1 MIASPYIAWFFVH
14 TDKPDV
20 IKLSGRSCSSQGY
33 RIAKSESECNAI
45 ATQMGLKDT
54 SAELLSF
61 SQDCYN
67 QRYYRC
73 RYSRNNL
80 YWYPN
85 CADNGK
91 DIGNANN
98 LCISGNWKN
107 IVISI
112 FNMGLF
118 LIYYSIYKFILT
130 FQHVPLTQSV
140 EVGSNAKT
148 VDVSKKVILLQW
160 TIDVT

>member
-1 MIASPYIAWFFVH
+1 MH

-33 RIAKSESECNAI
+33 RIAKSQSECNAI
-45 ATQMGLKDT
+45 ATQLGLKDT
-54 SAELLSF
+54 SAELWSF

-73 RYSRNNL
+73 KFSGNKL
-80 YWYPN
+80 YWDPS
-85 CADNGK
+85 CDDNGQ

-98 LCISGNWKN
+98 LCTSGNQKN

-118 LIYYSIYKFILT
+118 LI
-130 FQHVPLTQSV
+130 
-140 EVGSNAKT
+140 
-148 VDVSKKVILLQW
+148 
-160 TIDVT
+160 